1 MTRWGW
7 RAQPCTAQRSG
18 RWEDFRPSLCDVSS
32 CQVLTIAATEPMS
45 LLHSKPPKP
54 TQARGKLLL
63 LDASGGQKEA
73 SPETPGPAP
82 KPDGPAPEASSEFLA
97 DPSSAEGDF
106 SVDFEKI
113 YKYLSSVSR
122 RCHGP
127 ELSAAGEDHGQG
139 QGWWESP
146 CYKPRPSLTPTP
158 LCASPEAAVV
168 LDLLMAL
175 PEELQ
180 RLPCDALVK
189 HMSDMYVHLTAPQPD
204 PASEGLGP
212 AAEDAGTSSS
222 RQEAAGQAPPQ
233 ASEST
238 GPAEPRSPWQA
249 AGVCP
254 LNPFLV
260 PLEFLGQAATPAR

>member
-7 RAQPCTAQRSG
+7 RAQPCTGQGSG
-18 RWEDFRPSLCDVSS
+18 RWEDFRPSLCDVSF
-32 CQVLTIAATEPMS
+32 CQVLTIAATEPVS

-63 LDASGGQKEA
+63 LDAPGGQKEA

-139 QGWWESP
+139 
-146 CYKPRPSLTPTP
+146 
-158 LCASPEAAVV
+158 
-168 LDLLMAL
+168 
-175 PEELQ
+175 
-180 RLPCDALVK
+180 
-189 HMSDMYVHLTAPQPD
+189 
-204 PASEGLGP
+204 
-212 AAEDAGTSSS
+212 
-222 RQEAAGQAPPQ
+222 
-233 ASEST
+233 
-238 GPAEPRSPWQA
+238 
-249 AGVCP
+249 
-254 LNPFLV
+254 
-260 PLEFLGQAATPAR
+260 